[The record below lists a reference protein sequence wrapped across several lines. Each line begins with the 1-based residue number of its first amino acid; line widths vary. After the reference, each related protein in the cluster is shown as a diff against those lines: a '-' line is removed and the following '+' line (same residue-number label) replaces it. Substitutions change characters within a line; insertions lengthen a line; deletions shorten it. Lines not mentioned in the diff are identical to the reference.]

1 MEEVT
6 GPRVDRELELHLVG
20 DWGWANIHKVCGW
33 LGAGLIERSKPGSRY
48 AIWSAPFVAAE
59 TVRMIGGGR
68 YDLAFSTPAQMV
80 RNAIDGVGLYEG
92 QPFPNLLS
100 LGTFPQKDS
109 LILAID
115 ASVGVKTFEDIRKK
129 KPALHIA
136 TQPNDGTSNIGF
148 VVDRLLAEAKI
159 PRQVILEWG
168 GSFIEYGP
176 PDQCAQAVRDGRA
189 NALFYEAVMTP
200 YWRFLARDKKLDF
213 IPFEPEVLKGL
224 RNKFGWTT
232 NILPAGS
239 LDGLTV
245 DLEAIDWSDWI
256 SFVRPDFPE
265 DAAYVLAWVACNT
278 QEIIERQY
286 RHLPVNISPLTYPIL
301 PEKVAQTA
309 IPLHPGA
316 ARYYREKGL
325 IR

>member
-1 MEEVT
+1 
-6 GPRVDRELELHLVG
+6 
-20 DWGWANIHKVCGW
+20 
-33 LGAGLIERSKPGSRY
+33 
-48 AIWSAPFVAAE
+48 
-59 TVRMIGGGR
+59 
-68 YDLAFSTPAQMV
+68 
-80 RNAIDGVGLYEG
+80 
-92 QPFPNLLS
+92 
-100 LGTFPQKDS
+100 
-109 LILAID
+109 
-115 ASVGVKTFEDIRKK
+115 VGVKTFEDIRKK

-148 VVDRLLAEAKI
+148 VVDRLLAEAEVS
-159 PRQVILEWG
+159 RETILKWG

-176 PDQCAQAVRDGRA
+176 PDQCAQAVREGRA

-200 YWRFLARDKKLDF
+200 YWRFLARDKKLAF
-213 IPFEPEVLKGL
+213 IPFEAEVLNGL
-224 RNKFGWTT
+224 RNKFGWAT

-239 LDGLTV
+239 LDGLTF